1 MLAASR
7 GFTYAG
13 YQDRLMVAAAA
24 VMAPLLGWSVVEMP
38 AVALL
43 PVAAL
48 GALPLLVS
56 ARARVLFVV
65 FGVIFIFGTSD
76 ELTMSKLA
84 YLAGLGAAG
93 VGALVSLYT
102 LTRTP
107 AFAALRPLVYAS
119 IGLVALVVMSLP
131 VAELQGAHLRDWL
144 RDSSAYVMAAMVPL
158 FALDAYAAFSKR
170 ALERILVVAG
180 LLGALSFAVNWLA
193 RRGIGTLGLD
203 VLGLPT
209 TLLGASLFAYAMAA
223 LMQGG
228 QRRVFWLVTGVLTF
242 ALLIS
247 TGTRTTLVLLA
258 APLAIVFGSSQ
269 RVTSRSLR
277 LVVILPLVVVLVGLT
292 AQSVLKLAN
301 ADEDVVQHRIELLFE
316 SGSKRDHSY
325 IERVNSTRVVWD
337 AFRSAPLLGIAPG
350 SSFTWDDSAGVPK
363 TARSVDSPILFLARF
378 GLVGLAW
385 VVGFAVAY
393 LALIRRLARVDGAP
407 TVSRLALVGFG
418 GILLADC
425 ILLVP
430 FEDKGFSAALLLLV
444 ALALRE
450 TFGPPRV
457 PAAR

>member
-1 MLAASR
+1 MVAASR
-7 GFTYAG
+7 GFTDG
-13 YQDRLMVAAAA
+13 VYQDRLVVAAVA
-24 VMAPLLGWSVVEMP
+24 VMAPVLGWSIVKMP

-43 PVAAL
+43 PVAAI
-48 GALPLLVS
+48 GVLPLLVS

-65 FGVIFIFGTSD
+65 FGAIFAFGTTD
-76 ELTMSKLA
+76 ELTLSKLA
-84 YLAGLGAAG
+84 YLMGLGAAG

-119 IGLVALVVMSLP
+119 VSLTVLVVMSLP
-131 VAELQGAHLRDWL
+131 VAQLQGASVRDWL
-144 RDSSAYVMAAMVPL
+144 RDSAAYVMAAMVPL
-158 FALDAYAAFSKR
+158 FALDAYSAFSKR

-209 TLLGASLFAYAMAA
+209 TLLAASLFAYAMSA
-223 LMQGG
+223 LMHGG
-228 QRRVFWLVTGVLTF
+228 QRRTFWLVTGVLTF

-247 TGTRTTLVLLA
+247 TGTRTTLILLA

-269 RVTSRSLR
+269 RVASRSLR
-277 LVVILPLVVVLVGLT
+277 LVVILPLVVVLVGLA
-292 AQSVLKLAN
+292 AQSVLRLAD
-301 ADEDVVQHRIELLFE
+301 AEDDVIQSRIELLFA
-316 SGSKRDHSY
+316 SGSQRDSSY

-337 AFRSAPLLGIAPG
+337 AFRSAPLLGVAPG
-350 SSFTWDDSAGVPK
+350 TYFTWDDSAGIPK
-363 TARSVDSPILFLARF
+363 TGRSVDSPILFLARF

-385 VVGFAVAY
+385 VVIFAVAY
-393 LALIRRLARVDGAP
+393 LALIRHLARVDGAP

-418 GILLADC
+418 GILLADT